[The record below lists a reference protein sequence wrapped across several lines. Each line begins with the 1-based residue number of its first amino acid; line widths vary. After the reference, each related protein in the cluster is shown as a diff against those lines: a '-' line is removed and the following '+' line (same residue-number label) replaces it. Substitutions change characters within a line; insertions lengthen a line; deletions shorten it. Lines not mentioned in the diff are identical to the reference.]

1 MRLSS
6 EKESINSSGE
16 ALAIIADKMLG
27 VTRERVMAFGD
38 SMNDESM
45 IRYAGMSVAMQN
57 SRPEILK
64 LARYVTELDND
75 EDGIADFLEKN
86 VL

>member
-1 MRLSS
+1 
-6 EKESINSSGE
+6 
-16 ALAIIADKMLG
+16 
-27 VTRERVMAFGD
+27 MAFGD

-45 IRYAGMSVAMQN
+45 IRYAGMSVAMIN
-57 SRPEILK
+57 GRPEIRA

-75 EDGIADFLEKN
+75 SDGIADFIEQH